1 MQKTYL
7 ILKESND
14 KRGGANLRGVVFSK
28 SMVQIIDLYH
38 ILLPTIYCP
47 NSDSDT
53 RGVGV

>member
-7 ILKESND
+7 VLKESND

-28 SMVQIIDLYH
+28 SMVQLIDLYH
-38 ILLPTIYCP
+38 ILMHTIYCP